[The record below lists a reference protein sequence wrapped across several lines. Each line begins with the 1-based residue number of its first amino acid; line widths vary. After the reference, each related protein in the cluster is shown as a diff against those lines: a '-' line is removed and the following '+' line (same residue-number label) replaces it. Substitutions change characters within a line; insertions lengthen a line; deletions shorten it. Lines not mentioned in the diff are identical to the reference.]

1 MYRNK
6 KIKLLEV
13 KDYIISE
20 SDNLFCQHG
29 FKSVTMD
36 DIAKHL
42 GMSKK
47 TIYTH
52 FNDKNEIV
60 NMVIENKLNSQKCII
75 KEGMENAENA
85 VHEVFFAVTNMK
97 EQLSNI
103 NPNLF
108 YDLQK
113 YHPQAW
119 LHFKNFRLKHL
130 FQTIH
135 SNLTRGIKEGYYR
148 ENIKIEI
155 LTQMRLEQ
163 IDLIFSNANEYTNG
177 KYGIAQVMTE
187 LTEHFLYGIC
197 SLKGHKLIN
206 KYKEITEEIIK

>member
-1 MYRNK
+1 
-6 KIKLLEV
+6 LEV

-36 DIAKHL
+36 DLAKHL

-52 FNDKNEIV
+52 FSDKNEIV
-60 NMVIENKLNSQKCII
+60 NMVIDNKLNFQRCII
-75 KEGMENAENA
+75 KDGAEKSENA
-85 VHEVFFAVTNMK
+85 VHEVYFAVTNMQ
-97 EQLSNI
+97 EFLSKL

-113 YHPQAW
+113 YHPKAW
-119 LHFKNFRLKHL
+119 LSFKNFRQKCLYEAIY
-130 FQTIH
+130 T
-135 SNLTRGIKEGYYR
+135 NLMRGIREGYYR
-148 ENIKIEI
+148 SYIKCDI

-163 IDLIFSNANEYTNG
+163 IDLIFTNSLAYTNG
-177 KYGIAQVMTE
+177 RYGIGQVMVE

-197 SLKGHKLIN
+197 TLKGHKLIN
-206 KYKEITEEIIK
+206 KYKKITEEE

>member
-1 MYRNK
+1 M
-6 KIKLLEV
+6 EV

-20 SDNLFCQHG
+20 SDKLFCQHG

-52 FNDKNEIV
+52 FSDKNEIV
-60 NMVIENKLNSQKCII
+60 NMVIENKLNSQRCSIR
-75 KEGMENAENA
+75 EGSENAENA
-85 VHEVFFAVTNMK
+85 VHELFFAVTNMR
-97 EQLSNI
+97 ELLSNMH
-103 NPNLF
+103 PNLF

-119 LHFKNFRLKHL
+119 LHFKNFRQKNL
-130 FQTIH
+130 FETIYN
-135 SNLTRGIKEGYYR
+135 NLIRGLKEGYYR
-148 ENIKIEI
+148 KDIKPDI
-155 LTQMRLEQ
+155 LTQLRLEQ
-163 IDLIFSNANEYTNG
+163 IDLIFSNSSEYTNG
-177 KYGIAQVMTE
+177 KYGIAQVMVE

-206 KYKEITEEIIK
+206 KYKKITEED

>member
-1 MYRNK
+1 M
-6 KIKLLEV
+6 EV

-20 SDNLFCQHG
+20 SDKLFCLHG
-29 FKSVTMD
+29 FKGVTMD
-36 DIAKHL
+36 DIARHL

-52 FNDKNEIV
+52 FSDKNEIV
-60 NMVIENKLNSQKCII
+60 NLVIDNRLDSQKCMISQSLE
-75 KEGMENAENA
+75 KAENA
-85 VHEVFFAVTNMK
+85 VQEVYFHVTNMRDM
-97 EQLSNI
+97 LSNI

-119 LHFKNFRLKHL
+119 LCFKNFRE
-130 FQTIH
+130 
-135 SNLTRGIKEGYYR
+135 SNLYETIYNNLSRGMREGYYR
-148 ENIKIEI
+148 DDIKPDI
-155 LTQMRLEQ
+155 LTTMRLQQ
-163 IDLIFSNANEYTNG
+163 IDLIFSNSSEYTNG
-177 KYGIAQVMTE
+177 KYGIVQVMAE

-206 KYKEITEEIIK
+206 KYKEINEEE

>member
-1 MYRNK
+1 M
-6 KIKLLEV
+6 EV

-29 FKSVTMD
+29 FKGVTMD
-36 DIAKHL
+36 DLAKHL

-52 FNDKNEIV
+52 FSDKNEIV
-60 NMVIENKLNSQKCII
+60 NMVIENKLSHQKCVI
-75 KEGMENAENA
+75 KEGSENAENA
-85 VHEVFFAVTNMK
+85 VHELFFAVTNMQ
-97 EQLSNI
+97 ELLSNM

-119 LHFKNFRLKHL
+119 LSFKNFRQKCLYE
-130 FQTIH
+130 TIYN
-135 SNLTRGIKEGYYR
+135 NLMRGIREGYYR
-148 ENIKIEI
+148 TDIKCDI

-163 IDLIFSNANEYTNG
+163 IDLIFSNSSAYTNG
-177 KYGIAQVMTE
+177 RYGIAPVMVE
-187 LTEHFLYGIC
+187 LTEHFLYGVC

-206 KYKEITEEIIK
+206 KYKAITEEE

>member
-1 MYRNK
+1 
-6 KIKLLEV
+6 LEV

-36 DIAKHL
+36 DLAKHL

-52 FNDKNEIV
+52 FSDKNEIV
-60 NMVIENKLNSQKCII
+60 NMVIDNKLNYQKCVI
-75 KEGMENAENA
+75 KEGCEKSENA
-85 VHEVFFAVTNMK
+85 VHELFFAVTNM
-97 EQLSNI
+97 QDFLSKL

-119 LHFKNFRLKHL
+119 LSFKNFRQKCLYE
-130 FQTIH
+130 TIYT
-135 SNLTRGIKEGYYR
+135 NLMRGIQEGYYR
-148 ENIKIEI
+148 SDIKCDI

-163 IDLIFSNANEYTNG
+163 IDLLFSNSSAYTNG
-177 KYGIAQVMTE
+177 RYGIAQVMVE
-187 LTEHFLYGIC
+187 LTEHFLYGVC
-197 SLKGHKLIN
+197 TLKGHKLIN
-206 KYKEITEEIIK
+206 KYKNITEEE

>member
-1 MYRNK
+1 M
-6 KIKLLEV
+6 EV

-36 DIAKHL
+36 DLAKHL

-52 FNDKNEIV
+52 FSDKNEIV
-60 NMVIENKLNSQKCII
+60 NMVIENKLSYQKCVIR
-75 KEGMENAENA
+75 EGSENAENA
-85 VHEVFFAVTNMK
+85 VHELFFAVTNMQ
-97 EQLSNI
+97 ELLSNMH
-103 NPNLF
+103 PNLF

-119 LHFKNFRLKHL
+119 LSFKNFRQKCLYE
-130 FQTIH
+130 TIYN
-135 SNLTRGIKEGYYR
+135 NLMRGIKEGYYR
-148 ENIKIEI
+148 SDIKCDI

-163 IDLIFSNANEYTNG
+163 IDLIFSNSSAYTNG
-177 KYGIAQVMTE
+177 RYGIAQVMVE
-187 LTEHFLYGIC
+187 LTEHFLYGVC
-197 SLKGHKLIN
+197 SIKGHKLIN
-206 KYKEITEEIIK
+206 KYKEINEEE